1 MVRRLASR
9 GGRGEHRRCSMEIRT
24 IGIDLGKTVFHL
36 VGVNARGE
44 VEVRQKCSRMERL
57 RFTSNLRAC
66 LIGMEACGGS
76 HFLGRALREQ
86 GHDVRLMPAQYV
98 KPYVKTNKNDY
109 IDAEAIAEAVTRP
122 TMRFVPIK
130 SDDQLDLQSLHRVRE
145 RWVVRRTAV
154 INQIRGLLLER
165 GITIRKGRRHL
176 EASLPRILENPDNKL
191 SGALRVLLHELRQE
205 MQYLDRQVE
214 ESNKLIV
221 RIAGELEPCRRLVA
235 IPGIGPVIA
244 TATIAAI
251 GNGAAF
257 KKGRGLAAWL
267 GVVPG
272 EHSTGGKQQLTGTSR
287 RGNKYLRKLFVLG
300 AHTVLLQR
308 TKQSSGLS
316 TWLASLSARKRK
328 QVTTVALAN
337 KMARMVWAVLCKG
350 EAYRPPLVPQQNT
363 A

>member
-1 MVRRLASR
+1 
-9 GGRGEHRRCSMEIRT
+9 MEIRT

-36 VGVNARGE
+36 VGLNARGE
-44 VEVRQKCSRMERL
+44 VVVRKKCSRTQLL
-57 RFTSNLRAC
+57 RFTSNLRSC

-98 KPYVKTNKNDY
+98 KPYVKTNKNDT

-130 SDDQLDLQSLHRVRE
+130 TDDQLDLQSLHRVRE
-145 RWVVRRTAV
+145 QWVKRRTAV
-154 INQIRGLLLER
+154 INQVRGLLLER
-165 GITIRKGRRHL
+165 GLTIRKGRKYL
-176 EASLPRILENPDNKL
+176 ETSLPGLLEDAENKL
-191 SGALRVLLHELRQE
+191 SGSLRALLIQLQIE
-205 MQYLDRQVE
+205 MRHLDGQIE
-214 ESNKLIV
+214 ECDQLIV
-221 RIAGELEPCRRLVA
+221 RIASEHEPCLRLLA
-235 IPGIGPVIA
+235 IPGVGPVIA

-257 KKGRGLAAWL
+257 KKGRGFAAWL

-308 TKQSSGLS
+308 TKQAPGLS
-316 TWLASLSARKRK
+316 TWLASLIARKRK
-328 QVTTVALAN
+328 QVVTVAVAN
-337 KMARMVWAVLCKG
+337 KMARIVWAVLFKG
-350 EAYRPPLVPQQNT
+350 EAYRPPLISQLN
-363 A
+363 AA

>member
-1 MVRRLASR
+1 
-9 GGRGEHRRCSMEIRT
+9 MEMRT

-44 VEVRQKCSRMERL
+44 VVVRKKYSRTQLL
-57 RFTSNLRAC
+57 RFTSNLREC

-130 SDDQLDLQSLHRVRE
+130 TDDQLDLQSLHRVRE

-165 GITIRKGRRHL
+165 GITIRKGRQHL
-176 EASLPRILENPDNKL
+176 EASLPRILEDADNKL
-191 SGALRVLLHELRQE
+191 SGALRVLLTQLQIE
-205 MQYLDRQVE
+205 MQYLHRQIE
-214 ESNKLIV
+214 ESDKLIV
-221 RIAGELEPCRRLVA
+221 RIASELEPCRRLLA

-257 KKGRGLAAWL
+257 KRAAAL
-267 GVVPG
+267 PPG
-272 EHSTGGKQQLTGTSR
+272 WEWCPANTPPE
-287 RGNKYLRKLFVLG
+287 
-300 AHTVLLQR
+300 A
-308 TKQSSGLS
+308 SSS
-316 TWLASLSARKRK
+316 
-328 QVTTVALAN
+328 
-337 KMARMVWAVLCKG
+337 
-350 EAYRPPLVPQQNT
+350 
-363 A
+363 